1 MVPQNVPHVIAHTAP
16 LLGPVLGRLRRNVYT
31 GQKGVGDSRN
41 SFPFI
46 TLQCLWIKE
55 KYLVFQSLPNY
66 IKCCC
71 IALPL
76 IIIHCYGNK
85 NYCLVLQALPHK
97 LLLHLLFYCCI
108 EKEEYSM
115 FQIKLIRENLVT
127 SIWYANLVISK
138 WNNLS
143 ACLLKL
149 LPWKSNFF
157 LALSIAFKC
166 LVNTTCTY
174 FTIMNG

>member
-31 GQKGVGDSRN
+31 GQRGVGDSRN
-41 SFPFI
+41 SLPFI
-46 TLQCLWIKE
+46 TLQCLWIKQ

-71 IALPL
+71 IALPF
-76 IIIHCYGNK
+76 IIIHYYGNQ

-97 LLLHLLFYCCI
+97 LLLHKLFYCCI

-115 FQIKLIRENLVT
+115 FQIQLIRENLVI
-127 SIWYANLVISK
+127 SI
-138 WNNLS
+138 
-143 ACLLKL
+143 C
-149 LPWKSNFF
+149 KSCNR
-157 LALSIAFKC
+157 
-166 LVNTTCTY
+166 
-174 FTIMNG
+174 